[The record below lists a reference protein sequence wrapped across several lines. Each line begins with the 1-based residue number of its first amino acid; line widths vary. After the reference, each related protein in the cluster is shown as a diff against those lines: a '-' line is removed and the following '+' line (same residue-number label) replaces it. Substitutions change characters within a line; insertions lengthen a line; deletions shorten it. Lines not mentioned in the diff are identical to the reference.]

1 MKRSTLKNIALTS
14 IVSTGLLLGSC
25 DLIKDLNYK
34 VKENPLEMHGDEVD
48 LQINATFVEKG
59 LNAKAV
65 VEVTP
70 TFICKDGTE
79 IPFEM
84 AVYQGAKAAGNGTVI
99 PKEGKTV
106 VYNSTLPYNPCMQ
119 EGELVVKLVVK
130 KGKKETVKEEIT
142 TEKIAD
148 VTIITPYLMEFD
160 DKVIMANDEFV
171 RTTEESIN
179 AVINY
184 KKGKFNVNGSE
195 LKDQDIKD
203 LEIFA
208 TDAAI
213 NIRREMKSVNV
224 MSYASPE
231 GEIDKNAN
239 LAGDRAASAAAY
251 VSKLMKKLNFAP
263 GMEEAFISKT
273 PKGEDWDGFSAEV
286 QKTTHEDKD
295 LILRVLEMTQ
305 DPNKREQDIRN
316 MAKTYKFLE
325 KDVLPQLRRSMI
337 TLTYDQIGWSDEELT
352 ALTTTNP
359 DTLTVEEVLFAATL
373 TEDLNE
379 KLRIYKIAEKNFV
392 EDYRGANNVGYILY
406 LQSDLDGAGAQFEK
420 ANGIEA
426 NPISIN
432 NIGAVTHVKA
442 GNDKAGREK
451 ALELF
456 TEAGTANETK
466 YNMGLVKI
474 QSADYAD
481 ALANMD
487 GNNTLNVAI
496 AKIVSGDA
504 AGALEVIDAAEN
516 NDSALA
522 YYLKAIVGARTNN
535 SDLVFSNLKTA
546 MEKDADFKTK
556 ASKDREFVK
565 YFLNAD
571 FKAMVD

>member
-148 VTIITPYLMEFD
+148 GTIITPYLMEFD

-337 TLTYDQIGWSDEELT
+337 TLTYDKIGWSDEELT

-359 DTLTVEEVLFAATL
+359 DTLTVEEVLYAATL

>member
-84 AVYQGAKAAGNGTVI
+84 VVYQGAKAAGNGTVI

-148 VTIITPYLMEFD
+148 GTIITPYLMEFD

-546 MEKDADFKTK
+546 MEKDAEFKTK

-571 FKAMVD
+571 FKAMID